1 MKKDLS
7 KYRGVN
13 TKFKIEN
20 SMADDEIMLEIEL
33 GIDSSKYGDDPVV
46 LNVQAY
52 WGDEGDRMFGGN
64 GSTTSRNG
72 NPVIIRKVKLAK
84 ERNKKC

>member
-7 KYRGVN
+7 KYRVVN
-13 TKFKIEN
+13 TNFKIEN

-84 ERNKKC
+84 ERNKKF

>member
-1 MKKDLS
+1 MGNEYTFVDSNLRFEYTMKKD
-7 KYRGVN
+7 
-13 TKFKIEN
+13 
-20 SMADDEIMLEIEL
+20 EILVEIEL
-33 GIDSSKYGDDPVV
+33 GIDSHKYGDDPVV

-84 ERNKKC
+84 ERNKKF